1 MAACSVKC
9 CEWRKETRFVKLTEA
24 LEVVNVYAGDKSPS
38 QREVLTTSHHR
49 LAISIVW
56 EPCIK

>member
-1 MAACSVKC
+1 M
-9 CEWRKETRFVKLTEA
+9 KLTEA

-49 LAISIVW
+49 PTISIVW